1 MQRESEKM
9 LYARLSVIRRRL
21 VLSRLPAVLTDAL
34 TPVAWVLLPAVLLVR
49 FFGLSM
55 EILLVLPCIF
65 CAGFAVCFFRAMP
78 SRAECA
84 AEADRMTN
92 TQSLAA
98 TALELTVR
106 SAEGEFA
113 AYAVR
118 LGLEQLESPRIR
130 FPFRRLRW
138 KRLFI
143 PLLFSLCLTGLPY
156 PAELTSVL
164 QNGKRRTAEQQAS
177 ASAAADAAYENGDGG
192 HFAFSSGAAALPGT
206 GIPVGG
212 EGSGN
217 RRSGLAAN
225 TAPRPGNASAD
236 AAGQS
241 GGRGEP
247 EEAVSQSL
255 PEKTSGSSGGESSG
269 NGGSEGGE
277 GGENSGMTAGFSSGD
292 RSRSEQRRKRR
303 EVRRGKELS
312 RGGIQPLLSD
322 GAKPAGRELSEKEGH
337 GDDPGDGRGGDTGAK
352 KSRGAASA
360 LPAVPLPD
368 VVSGRL
374 GAGADLTSAVSSS
387 SGTAERRP
395 GTSPVSAVR
404 EPRGFR
410 RVMPARLRLEQRRF
424 TESESVEN
432 KGTGI

>member
-1 MQRESEKM
+1 M
-9 LYARLSVIRRRL
+9 
-21 VLSRLPAVLTDAL
+21 SRLPAALTDAL
-34 TPVAWVLLPAVLLVR
+34 TPAAWVLLPAVLLVR

-65 CAGFAVCFFRAMP
+65 CAGFAVSFFRAMP
-78 SRAECA
+78 SWAECA

-106 SAEGEFA
+106 SVEGEFA

-130 FPFRRLRW
+130 FPFRCLRW

-143 PLLFSLCLTGLPY
+143 PLLFSLFLTSLPY
-156 PAELTSVL
+156 PAEQTSVL

-177 ASAAADAAYENGDGG
+177 ASAAADAKYETGDGG
-192 HFAFSSGAAALPGT
+192 LSGFSSVAVLPGT

-217 RRSGLAAN
+217 RRTGLAAN
-225 TAPRPGNASAD
+225 IAQRPGNASAD

-277 GGENSGMTAGFSSGD
+277 GGENSGMNAGLSSGD

-303 EVRRGKELS
+303 EVRRGKEFS
-312 RGGIQPLLSD
+312 RGGVQPLLSD
-322 GAKPAGRELSEKEGH
+322 GTKPAGRELSDKEGH

-352 KSRGAASA
+352 KSRGTASA

-374 GAGADLTSAVSSS
+374 GAGADLTSSVSSS
-387 SGTAERRP
+387 SGAAERRP
-395 GTSPVSAVR
+395 VSSPVSAVR

-410 RVMPARLRLEQRRF
+410 RVMPARLRLEQRRL

>member
-1 MQRESEKM
+1 M
-9 LYARLSVIRRRL
+9 
-21 VLSRLPAVLTDAL
+21 SRLPAALTDAL
-34 TPVAWVLLPAVLLVR
+34 TPAAWVLLPAVLLVR

-55 EILLVLPCIF
+55 EILLVLPCIV
-65 CAGFAVCFFRAMP
+65 CAGFAVFFFRAMP
-78 SRAECA
+78 SWAECA

-106 SAEGEFA
+106 SVEGEFA

-130 FPFRRLRW
+130 FPFRCLRW

-143 PLLFSLCLTGLPY
+143 PLLFSLFLTSLPY
-156 PAELTSVL
+156 PAEQTSVL
-164 QNGKRRTAEQQAS
+164 QNGKRRTAEQQAL
-177 ASAAADAAYENGDGG
+177 ASAAADAKCETGDGG
-192 HFAFSSGAAALPGT
+192 LSGFSSVAVLPGT

-217 RRSGLAAN
+217 RRTGLAAN

-241 GGRGEP
+241 GGRSEP
-247 EEAVSQSL
+247 EDAVAQSL

-277 GGENSGMTAGFSSGD
+277 GGENSGMTAGLSAGD

-322 GAKPAGRELSEKEGH
+322 GAKPAGRELSDKEGH

-374 GAGADLTSAVSSS
+374 GAGADLTSSVSSS
-387 SGTAERRP
+387 SGAAERRP
-395 GTSPVSAVR
+395 VSSPVSAVR

-410 RVMPARLRLEQRRF
+410 RVMPARLRLEQRRL

>member
-1 MQRESEKM
+1 M
-9 LYARLSVIRRRL
+9 
-21 VLSRLPAVLTDAL
+21 SRLPAVLTDAL
-34 TPVAWVLLPAVLLVR
+34 TPVAWVLLPAVLLIR
-49 FFGLSM
+49 FFGLGM

-143 PLLFSLCLTGLPY
+143 PLLFSLFLTGLPY

-368 VVSGRL
+368 VVPGRL

-432 KGTGI
+432 KGTEI

>member
-21 VLSRLPAVLTDAL
+21 VLSRLPAALTDAL
-34 TPVAWVLLPAVLLVR
+34 TPAAWVLLPAVLLVR

-65 CAGFAVCFFRAMP
+65 CAGFAVSFFRAMP
-78 SRAECA
+78 SWAECA

-106 SAEGEFA
+106 SVEGEFA

-130 FPFRRLRW
+130 FPFRCLRW

-143 PLLFSLCLTGLPY
+143 PLLFSLFLTSLPY
-156 PAELTSVL
+156 PAEQTSVL

-177 ASAAADAAYENGDGG
+177 ASAAADAKYETGDGG
-192 HFAFSSGAAALPGT
+192 LSGFSSVAVLPGT

-217 RRSGLAAN
+217 RRTGLAAN
-225 TAPRPGNASAD
+225 IAQRPGNASAD

-241 GGRGEP
+241 GGRSEP
-247 EEAVSQSL
+247 EDAVAQSL
-255 PEKTSGSSGGESSG
+255 PEKTSGSSGGDSSG

-277 GGENSGMTAGFSSGD
+277 GGENSGMTAGLSAGD

-303 EVRRGKELS
+303 EVRRGKEFS
-312 RGGIQPLLSD
+312 RGGVQPLLSD
-322 GAKPAGRELSEKEGH
+322 GTKPAGRELSDKEGH

-360 LPAVPLPD
+360 LPTVPLPD

-374 GAGADLTSAVSSS
+374 GAGADLTSSVSSS
-387 SGTAERRP
+387 SGAAERRP
-395 GTSPVSAVR
+395 VSSPVSAVR

-410 RVMPARLRLEQRRF
+410 RVMPARLRLEQRRL

>member
-1 MQRESEKM
+1 M

-21 VLSRLPAVLTDAL
+21 VLSRLPAALTDAL
-34 TPVAWVLLPAVLLVR
+34 TPAAWVLLPAVLLVR

-65 CAGFAVCFFRAMP
+65 CAGFAVFFFRAMP
-78 SRAECA
+78 SWAECA

-98 TALELTVR
+98 TALELTER

-118 LGLEQLESPRIR
+118 LGLEQLESPHIR
-130 FPFRRLRW
+130 FPFRCLRW

-143 PLLFSLCLTGLPY
+143 PLLFSLFLTSLPY
-156 PAELTSVL
+156 PAEQTSVL

-177 ASAAADAAYENGDGG
+177 ASAAADAKYETGDGG
-192 HFAFSSGAAALPGT
+192 LSGFSSVAVLPGT

-217 RRSGLAAN
+217 RRTGLAAN
-225 TAPRPGNASAD
+225 IAQRPGNASAD

-277 GGENSGMTAGFSSGD
+277 GGENSGMNAGLSSGD

-303 EVRRGKELS
+303 EVRRGKEFS
-312 RGGIQPLLSD
+312 RGGVQPLLSD
-322 GAKPAGRELSEKEGH
+322 GAKPAGRELSDKEGH

-374 GAGADLTSAVSSS
+374 GAGADLTSSVSSS
-387 SGTAERRP
+387 SGAAERRP
-395 GTSPVSAVR
+395 VSSPVSAVR

-410 RVMPARLRLEQRRF
+410 RVMPARLRLEQRRL

>member
-1 MQRESEKM
+1 M
-9 LYARLSVIRRRL
+9 
-21 VLSRLPAVLTDAL
+21 SRLPAALTDAL
-34 TPVAWVLLPAVLLVR
+34 TPAAWVLLPAVLLVR

-65 CAGFAVCFFRAMP
+65 CAGFAVSFFRAMP
-78 SRAECA
+78 SWAECA

-106 SAEGEFA
+106 SVEGEFA

-130 FPFRRLRW
+130 FPFRCLRW

-143 PLLFSLCLTGLPY
+143 PLLFSLFLIDLPY
-156 PAELTSVL
+156 PAEQTSVL

-177 ASAAADAAYENGDGG
+177 ASAAADAKYETGDGG
-192 HFAFSSGAAALPGT
+192 LSGVSSVAVLPGT
-206 GIPVGG
+206 GIPAGG

-217 RRSGLAAN
+217 RRTGLATNIAQ
-225 TAPRPGNASAD
+225 RPGNASAD

-241 GGRGEP
+241 GGRSEP
-247 EEAVSQSL
+247 EDAVAQSL
-255 PEKTSGSSGGESSG
+255 PEKTSGSSGGDSSG

-277 GGENSGMTAGFSSGD
+277 GGENSGMTAGLSSGD

-303 EVRRGKELS
+303 EVRRGKEFS
-312 RGGIQPLLSD
+312 RGGVQPLLSD
-322 GAKPAGRELSEKEGH
+322 GTKPAGRELSEKEGH

-374 GAGADLTSAVSSS
+374 GAGADLTSSVSSS
-387 SGTAERRP
+387 SGAAERRP
-395 GTSPVSAVR
+395 VSSPVSAVR

-410 RVMPARLRLEQRRF
+410 RVMPARLRLEQRRL

>member
-1 MQRESEKM
+1 M
-9 LYARLSVIRRRL
+9 
-21 VLSRLPAVLTDAL
+21 SRLPAALTDAL
-34 TPVAWVLLPAVLLVR
+34 TPAAWVLLPAVLLVR

-65 CAGFAVCFFRAMP
+65 CAGFAVSFFRAMP
-78 SRAECA
+78 SWAECA

-106 SAEGEFA
+106 SVEGEFA

-130 FPFRRLRW
+130 FPFRCLRW

-143 PLLFSLCLTGLPY
+143 PLLFSLFLTSLPY
-156 PAELTSVL
+156 PAEQTSVL
-164 QNGKRRTAEQQAS
+164 QNGKQRTAERKAS
-177 ASAAADAAYENGDGG
+177 ASAAANAKCETGDGG
-192 HFAFSSGAAALPGT
+192 HSEFSSVAVLPGT
-206 GIPVGG
+206 GIPAGG

-217 RRSGLAAN
+217 RRTGLAAN

-269 NGGSEGGE
+269 NDGSEGGE
-277 GGENSGMTAGFSSGD
+277 GGENSGMTAGLSSGA

-303 EVRRGKELS
+303 EVRRGKEFS
-312 RGGIQPLLSD
+312 RGGVQPLLSD
-322 GAKPAGRELSEKEGH
+322 GAKPAGRELSDKEGH

-374 GAGADLTSAVSSS
+374 GAGADLTSSVSSS
-387 SGTAERRP
+387 SGAAERRP
-395 GTSPVSAVR
+395 VSSPVSAVR

-410 RVMPARLRLEQRRF
+410 RVMPARLRLEQRRL

>member
-1 MQRESEKM
+1 M
-9 LYARLSVIRRRL
+9 
-21 VLSRLPAVLTDAL
+21 SRLPAVLTDAL
-34 TPVAWVLLPAVLLVR
+34 TPAAWVLLPAVLLVR

-65 CAGFAVCFFRAMP
+65 CAGFAVSFFRAMP
-78 SRAECA
+78 SWAECA

-130 FPFRRLRW
+130 FPFRCLRW

-143 PLLFSLCLTGLPY
+143 PLLFSLFLTSLPY
-156 PAELTSVL
+156 PAEQTSVL

-177 ASAAADAAYENGDGG
+177 ASAAADAKYETGDGG
-192 HFAFSSGAAALPGT
+192 LSGFSSVAVLPGT

-217 RRSGLAAN
+217 RRTGLATNIAQ
-225 TAPRPGNASAD
+225 RPGNASAD

-277 GGENSGMTAGFSSGD
+277 GGENSGMTAGLSSGA

-303 EVRRGKELS
+303 EVRRGKEFS
-312 RGGIQPLLSD
+312 RGGVQPLLSD
-322 GAKPAGRELSEKEGH
+322 GTKPAGRELSDKEGH

-360 LPAVPLPD
+360 LPTVPLPD

-374 GAGADLTSAVSSS
+374 GAGADLTSSVSSS
-387 SGTAERRP
+387 SGAAERRP
-395 GTSPVSAVR
+395 VSSPVSAVR

-410 RVMPARLRLEQRRF
+410 RVMPARLRLEQRRL

>member
-1 MQRESEKM
+1 M

-21 VLSRLPAVLTDAL
+21 VLSRLPAALTDAL
-34 TPVAWVLLPAVLLVR
+34 TPAAWVLLPAVLLVR

-65 CAGFAVCFFRAMP
+65 CAGFAVSFFRAMP
-78 SRAECA
+78 SWAECA

-106 SAEGEFA
+106 SVEGEFA

-130 FPFRRLRW
+130 FPFRCLRW

-143 PLLFSLCLTGLPY
+143 PLLFSLFLTSLPY
-156 PAELTSVL
+156 PAEQTSVL

-177 ASAAADAAYENGDGG
+177 ASAAADAKYETGDGG
-192 HFAFSSGAAALPGT
+192 LSGFSSVAVLPGT

-217 RRSGLAAN
+217 RRTGLAAN

-241 GGRGEP
+241 GGRSEP
-247 EEAVSQSL
+247 EDAVAQSL
-255 PEKTSGSSGGESSG
+255 PEKTSGSSGGDSSG

-277 GGENSGMTAGFSSGD
+277 GGENSGMTAGLSAGD

-303 EVRRGKELS
+303 EVRRGKEFS
-312 RGGIQPLLSD
+312 RGGVQPLLSD
-322 GAKPAGRELSEKEGH
+322 GTKPAGRELSDKEGH

-360 LPAVPLPD
+360 LLAVPLPD

-374 GAGADLTSAVSSS
+374 GAGADLTSSVSSS
-387 SGTAERRP
+387 SGAAERRP
-395 GTSPVSAVR
+395 VSSPVSAVR

-410 RVMPARLRLEQRRF
+410 RVMPARLRLEQRRL

>member
-21 VLSRLPAVLTDAL
+21 VLSRLPAVLADAL
-34 TPVAWVLLPAVLLVR
+34 TPAAWVLLPAVLLVR

-65 CAGFAVCFFRAMP
+65 CAGFAVSFFRAMP
-78 SRAECA
+78 SWAECA

-98 TALELTVR
+98 TALELTER

-118 LGLEQLESPRIR
+118 LGLEQLESPHIR
-130 FPFRRLRW
+130 FTLRRLRW

-143 PLLFSLCLTGLPY
+143 SLLFSLFLTSLPY
-156 PAELTSVL
+156 PAEQTSVL
-164 QNGKRRTAEQQAS
+164 QNGKQRTAERKAS
-177 ASAAADAAYENGDGG
+177 ASAAANAKCETGDGG
-192 HFAFSSGAAALPGT
+192 LSGFSSVAVLPGT
-206 GIPVGG
+206 GIPAGG

-217 RRSGLAAN
+217 RRTGLAAN
-225 TAPRPGNASAD
+225 IAQRPGNASAD

-277 GGENSGMTAGFSSGD
+277 GGENSGMTAGLSSGA

-303 EVRRGKELS
+303 EVRRGKEFS
-312 RGGIQPLLSD
+312 RGGVQPLLSD
-322 GAKPAGRELSEKEGH
+322 GAKPAGRELSDKEGH

-374 GAGADLTSAVSSS
+374 GAGADLTSSVSSS
-387 SGTAERRP
+387 SGAAERRP
-395 GTSPVSAVR
+395 VSSPVSAVR

-410 RVMPARLRLEQRRF
+410 RVMPARLRLEQRRL

>member
-21 VLSRLPAVLTDAL
+21 VLSRLPAALTDAL
-34 TPVAWVLLPAVLLVR
+34 TPAAWVLLPAVLLVR

-65 CAGFAVCFFRAMP
+65 CAGFAVFFFRAMP
-78 SRAECA
+78 SWAECA

-98 TALELTVR
+98 TALELTER
-106 SAEGEFA
+106 SVEGEFA

-130 FPFRRLRW
+130 FTLRRLRW

-143 PLLFSLCLTGLPY
+143 PLLFSLFLTSLPY
-156 PAELTSVL
+156 PAEQTSVL

-177 ASAAADAAYENGDGG
+177 ASAAADAKYETGDGG
-192 HFAFSSGAAALPGT
+192 LSGFSSVAVLPGT

-217 RRSGLAAN
+217 RRTGLAAN
-225 TAPRPGNASAD
+225 IAQRPGNASAD

-241 GGRGEP
+241 GGRSEP
-247 EEAVSQSL
+247 EDAVAQSL
-255 PEKTSGSSGGESSG
+255 PEKTSGSSGGDSSG

-277 GGENSGMTAGFSSGD
+277 GGENSGMTAGLSSGD

-322 GAKPAGRELSEKEGH
+322 GAKPAGRELSDKEGH

-374 GAGADLTSAVSSS
+374 GAGADLTSSVSSS
-387 SGTAERRP
+387 SGAAERRP
-395 GTSPVSAVR
+395 VSSPVSAVR

-410 RVMPARLRLEQRRF
+410 RVMPARLRLEQRRL

>member
-21 VLSRLPAVLTDAL
+21 VLSRLPAALTDAL
-34 TPVAWVLLPAVLLVR
+34 TPAAWVLLPAVLLVR

-65 CAGFAVCFFRAMP
+65 CAGFAVSFFRAMP
-78 SRAECA
+78 SWAECA

-98 TALELTVR
+98 TALELTER
-106 SAEGEFA
+106 SADGEFA

-130 FPFRRLRW
+130 FPFRCLRW

-143 PLLFSLCLTGLPY
+143 PLLFSLFLTSLPY
-156 PAELTSVL
+156 PAEQTSVL

-177 ASAAADAAYENGDGG
+177 ASAAADAKYETGDGG
-192 HFAFSSGAAALPGT
+192 LSGFSSVAVLPGT
-206 GIPVGG
+206 GIPAGG

-217 RRSGLAAN
+217 RRTGLAAN

-241 GGRGEP
+241 GGRSEP
-247 EEAVSQSL
+247 EDAVAQSL

-277 GGENSGMTAGFSSGD
+277 GGENSGMTAGLSSGA

-303 EVRRGKELS
+303 EVRRGKEFS
-312 RGGIQPLLSD
+312 RGGVQPLLSD
-322 GAKPAGRELSEKEGH
+322 GAKPAGRELSDKEGH

-374 GAGADLTSAVSSS
+374 GAGADLTSSVSSS
-387 SGTAERRP
+387 SGAAERRP
-395 GTSPVSAVR
+395 VSSPVSAVR

-410 RVMPARLRLEQRRF
+410 RVMPARLRLEQRRL

>member
-1 MQRESEKM
+1 M
-9 LYARLSVIRRRL
+9 
-21 VLSRLPAVLTDAL
+21 SRLPAVLTDAL
-34 TPVAWVLLPAVLLVR
+34 TPAAWVLLPEVLLVR

-65 CAGFAVCFFRAMP
+65 CAGFAVFFFRAMP
-78 SRAECA
+78 SWAECA

-106 SAEGEFA
+106 SVEGEFA

-118 LGLEQLESPRIR
+118 LGLEQLESLRIR
-130 FPFRRLRW
+130 FPFRCLRW

-143 PLLFSLCLTGLPY
+143 PLLFSLFLTSLPY
-156 PAELTSVL
+156 PAEQTSVL
-164 QNGKRRTAEQQAS
+164 QNGKRRTAEQQAL
-177 ASAAADAAYENGDGG
+177 ASAAADAKYETGDGG
-192 HFAFSSGAAALPGT
+192 LSGFSSVAVLPGT

-212 EGSGN
+212 EGSGK
-217 RRSGLAAN
+217 RRTGLAAN
-225 TAPRPGNASAD
+225 IAQRPGNASAD

-277 GGENSGMTAGFSSGD
+277 GGENSGMTAGLSSGA

-303 EVRRGKELS
+303 EVRRGKEFS
-312 RGGIQPLLSD
+312 RGGVQPLLSD
-322 GAKPAGRELSEKEGH
+322 GTKPAGRELSDKEGH

-374 GAGADLTSAVSSS
+374 GAGADLTSSVSSS
-387 SGTAERRP
+387 SGAAERRP
-395 GTSPVSAVR
+395 VSSPVSAVR

-410 RVMPARLRLEQRRF
+410 RVMPARLRLEQRRL

>member
-1 MQRESEKM
+1 M
-9 LYARLSVIRRRL
+9 
-21 VLSRLPAVLTDAL
+21 SRLPAAL
-34 TPVAWVLLPAVLLVR
+34 TPAAWVLLPAVLLVR

-65 CAGFAVCFFRAMP
+65 CAGFAVFFFRAMP
-78 SRAECA
+78 SWAECA

-106 SAEGEFA
+106 SVEGEFA

-130 FPFRRLRW
+130 FPFRCLRW

-143 PLLFSLCLTGLPY
+143 PLLFSLFLTSLPY
-156 PAELTSVL
+156 PAEQTSVL

-177 ASAAADAAYENGDGG
+177 ASAAADAKYETGDGG
-192 HFAFSSGAAALPGT
+192 LSGFSSVAVLPGT

-217 RRSGLAAN
+217 RRTGLAAN

-241 GGRGEP
+241 GGRSEP
-247 EEAVSQSL
+247 EDAVAQSL
-255 PEKTSGSSGGESSG
+255 PEKTSGSSGGDSSG

-277 GGENSGMTAGFSSGD
+277 GGENSGMNAGLSSGD

-303 EVRRGKELS
+303 EVRRGKEFS

-322 GAKPAGRELSEKEGH
+322 GAKPAGRELSDKEGH

-374 GAGADLTSAVSSS
+374 GAGADLTSSVSSS
-387 SGTAERRP
+387 SGAAERRP
-395 GTSPVSAVR
+395 VSSPVSAVR

-410 RVMPARLRLEQRRF
+410 RVMPARLRLEQRRL

>member
-1 MQRESEKM
+1 M
-9 LYARLSVIRRRL
+9 
-21 VLSRLPAVLTDAL
+21 SRLPAALTDAL
-34 TPVAWVLLPAVLLVR
+34 TPAAWVLLPAVLLVR

-65 CAGFAVCFFRAMP
+65 CAGFAVSFFRAMP
-78 SRAECA
+78 SWAECA

-106 SAEGEFA
+106 SVEGEFA

-130 FPFRRLRW
+130 FPFRCLRW

-143 PLLFSLCLTGLPY
+143 PLLFSLFLTSLPY
-156 PAELTSVL
+156 PAEQTSVL
-164 QNGKRRTAEQQAS
+164 QNGKQRTAERKAS
-177 ASAAADAAYENGDGG
+177 ASAAANAKYETGDGG
-192 HFAFSSGAAALPGT
+192 LSGFSSVAVLPGT

-217 RRSGLAAN
+217 RRTGLATNIAQ
-225 TAPRPGNASAD
+225 RPGNASAD

-247 EEAVSQSL
+247 EEAVFQSL

-277 GGENSGMTAGFSSGD
+277 GGENSGMTAGLSSGA

-303 EVRRGKELS
+303 EVRRGKEFS
-312 RGGIQPLLSD
+312 RGGVQPLLSD
-322 GAKPAGRELSEKEGH
+322 GAKPAGRELSDKEGH

-360 LPAVPLPD
+360 LPTVPLPD

-374 GAGADLTSAVSSS
+374 GAGADLTSSVSSS
-387 SGTAERRP
+387 SGAAERRP
-395 GTSPVSAVR
+395 VSSPVSAVR

-410 RVMPARLRLEQRRF
+410 RVMPARLRLEQRRL

>member
-1 MQRESEKM
+1 M
-9 LYARLSVIRRRL
+9 
-21 VLSRLPAVLTDAL
+21 SRLPAALTDAL
-34 TPVAWVLLPAVLLVR
+34 TPAAWVLLPAVLLVR

-65 CAGFAVCFFRAMP
+65 CAGFAVFFFRAMP
-78 SRAECA
+78 SWAECA

-98 TALELTVR
+98 TALELTER

-118 LGLEQLESPRIR
+118 LGLEQLESPHIR
-130 FPFRRLRW
+130 FPFRCLRW

-143 PLLFSLCLTGLPY
+143 PLLFSLFLTSLPY
-156 PAELTSVL
+156 PAEQTSVL

-177 ASAAADAAYENGDGG
+177 ASAAADAKYETGDGG
-192 HFAFSSGAAALPGT
+192 LSGFSSVAVLPGT

-217 RRSGLAAN
+217 RRTGLAAN
-225 TAPRPGNASAD
+225 IAQRPGNASAD

-277 GGENSGMTAGFSSGD
+277 GGENSGMNAGLSSGD

-303 EVRRGKELS
+303 EVRRGKEFS
-312 RGGIQPLLSD
+312 RGGVQPLLSD
-322 GAKPAGRELSEKEGH
+322 GAKPAGRELSDKEGH

-374 GAGADLTSAVSSS
+374 GAGADLTSSVSSS
-387 SGTAERRP
+387 SGAAERRP
-395 GTSPVSAVR
+395 VSSPVSAVR

-410 RVMPARLRLEQRRF
+410 RVMPARLRLEQRRL

>member
-21 VLSRLPAVLTDAL
+21 VLSRLPAALTDAL
-34 TPVAWVLLPAVLLVR
+34 TPAAWVLLPAVLLVR

-65 CAGFAVCFFRAMP
+65 CAGFAVSFFRAMP
-78 SRAECA
+78 SWAECA

-130 FPFRRLRW
+130 FPFRCLRW

-143 PLLFSLCLTGLPY
+143 PLLFSLFLTSLPY
-156 PAELTSVL
+156 PAELTSVQ
-164 QNGKRRTAEQQAS
+164 QNGKQRTAEQQAS
-177 ASAAADAAYENGDGG
+177 ASAAADAKYETGDGG
-192 HFAFSSGAAALPGT
+192 LSGFSSVAVLPGT
-206 GIPVGG
+206 GIPAGG

-217 RRSGLAAN
+217 RRTGLAAN
-225 TAPRPGNASAD
+225 IAQRPGNASAD

-277 GGENSGMTAGFSSGD
+277 GGENSGMTAGLSSGA

-303 EVRRGKELS
+303 EVRRGKEFS
-312 RGGIQPLLSD
+312 RGGVQPLLSD
-322 GAKPAGRELSEKEGH
+322 GAKPAGRELSDKEGH

-374 GAGADLTSAVSSS
+374 GAGADLTSSVSSS
-387 SGTAERRP
+387 SGAAERRP
-395 GTSPVSAVR
+395 VSSPVSAVR

-410 RVMPARLRLEQRRF
+410 RVMPARLRLEQRRL

>member
-1 MQRESEKM
+1 M
-9 LYARLSVIRRRL
+9 
-21 VLSRLPAVLTDAL
+21 SRLPAALTDAL
-34 TPVAWVLLPAVLLVR
+34 TPAAWVLLPAALLVR

-65 CAGFAVCFFRAMP
+65 CAGFAVFFFRAMP
-78 SRAECA
+78 SWAECA

-98 TALELTVR
+98 TALELTER

-118 LGLEQLESPRIR
+118 LGLEQLESPHIR
-130 FPFRRLRW
+130 FTLRRLRW

-143 PLLFSLCLTGLPY
+143 PLLFSLFLIDLPY

-164 QNGKRRTAEQQAS
+164 QNRKQRTAELQAL
-177 ASAAADAAYENGDGG
+177 ASAAADAKYETGDGG
-192 HFAFSSGAAALPGT
+192 LSGFSSVAVLPGT

-217 RRSGLAAN
+217 RRTGLAAN
-225 TAPRPGNASAD
+225 IAQRPGNASAD

-277 GGENSGMTAGFSSGD
+277 GGENSGMNAGLSSGD

-352 KSRGAASA
+352 KSRGTASA

-374 GAGADLTSAVSSS
+374 GAGADLTSSVSSS
-387 SGTAERRP
+387 SGAAERRP
-395 GTSPVSAVR
+395 VSSPVSAVR

>member
-1 MQRESEKM
+1 M

-21 VLSRLPAVLTDAL
+21 VLSRLPAVLADAL
-34 TPVAWVLLPAVLLVR
+34 TPAAWVLLPAVLLVR

-65 CAGFAVCFFRAMP
+65 CAGFAVSFFRAMP
-78 SRAECA
+78 SWAECA
-84 AEADRMTN
+84 AEADRMMN

-98 TALELTVR
+98 TALELTER

-130 FPFRRLRW
+130 FPLRRLRW

-143 PLLFSLCLTGLPY
+143 PLLVSLFLTSLPY
-156 PAELTSVL
+156 PAEQTSVL
-164 QNGKRRTAEQQAS
+164 QNGKRRTAELQAL
-177 ASAAADAAYENGDGG
+177 ASVAADAKYETGDGG
-192 HFAFSSGAAALPGT
+192 LSGFSSVAVLPGT
-206 GIPVGG
+206 GIPAGG

-217 RRSGLAAN
+217 RRTGLAAN
-225 TAPRPGNASAD
+225 IAQRPGNASAD

-255 PEKTSGSSGGESSG
+255 PEKTSGSSGGDSSG

-277 GGENSGMTAGFSSGD
+277 GGENSGMTAGLSAGD

-322 GAKPAGRELSEKEGH
+322 GTKPAGRELSDKEGH

-374 GAGADLTSAVSSS
+374 GAGADLTSSVSSS
-387 SGTAERRP
+387 SGAAERRP
-395 GTSPVSAVR
+395 VSSPVSAVR

-410 RVMPARLRLEQRRF
+410 RVMPARLRLEQRRL

>member
-1 MQRESEKM
+1 M
-9 LYARLSVIRRRL
+9 
-21 VLSRLPAVLTDAL
+21 SRLPAVLADAL
-34 TPVAWVLLPAVLLVR
+34 TPAAWVLLPAVLLVR

-65 CAGFAVCFFRAMP
+65 CAGFAVFFFRAMP
-78 SRAECA
+78 SWAECA

-106 SAEGEFA
+106 SVEGEFA

-118 LGLEQLESPRIR
+118 LGLEQLESLRIR
-130 FPFRRLRW
+130 FPFRCLRW

-143 PLLFSLCLTGLPY
+143 PLLFSLFLTSLPY
-156 PAELTSVL
+156 PAEQTSVL

-177 ASAAADAAYENGDGG
+177 ASAAADAKYETGDGG
-192 HFAFSSGAAALPGT
+192 LSGFSSVAVLPGT
-206 GIPVGG
+206 GIPAGG

-217 RRSGLAAN
+217 RRTGLAAN
-225 TAPRPGNASAD
+225 IAQRPGNASAD

-241 GGRGEP
+241 GGRSEP
-247 EEAVSQSL
+247 EDAVAQSL

-277 GGENSGMTAGFSSGD
+277 GGENSGMTAGLSAGD

-303 EVRRGKELS
+303 EVRRGKEFS
-312 RGGIQPLLSD
+312 RGGVQPLLSD
-322 GAKPAGRELSEKEGH
+322 GTKPAGRELSDKEGH

-374 GAGADLTSAVSSS
+374 GAGADLTSSVSSS
-387 SGTAERRP
+387 SGAAERRP
-395 GTSPVSAVR
+395 VSSPVSAVR

-410 RVMPARLRLEQRRF
+410 RVMPARLRLEQRRL

>member
-1 MQRESEKM
+1 M
-9 LYARLSVIRRRL
+9 
-21 VLSRLPAVLTDAL
+21 SRLPAALTDAL
-34 TPVAWVLLPAVLLVR
+34 TPAAWVLLPAVLLVR

-65 CAGFAVCFFRAMP
+65 CAGFAVSFFRAMP
-78 SRAECA
+78 SWAECA

-106 SAEGEFA
+106 SVEGEFA

-130 FPFRRLRW
+130 FPFRCLRW

-143 PLLFSLCLTGLPY
+143 PLLFSLFLTSLPY
-156 PAELTSVL
+156 PAEQTSVL

-177 ASAAADAAYENGDGG
+177 ASAAADAKYETGDGG
-192 HFAFSSGAAALPGT
+192 LSGFSSVAVLPGT

-217 RRSGLAAN
+217 RRTGLAAN
-225 TAPRPGNASAD
+225 IAQRPGNASAD

-241 GGRGEP
+241 GRRGEP

-255 PEKTSGSSGGESSG
+255 PEKTSGSSGGDSSG

-277 GGENSGMTAGFSSGD
+277 GGENSGMTAGLSAGD

-322 GAKPAGRELSEKEGH
+322 GTKPAGRELSDKEGH

-374 GAGADLTSAVSSS
+374 GAGADLTSSVSSS
-387 SGTAERRP
+387 SGAAERRP
-395 GTSPVSAVR
+395 VSSPLSAVR

-410 RVMPARLRLEQRRF
+410 RVMPARLRLEQRRL

>member
-1 MQRESEKM
+1 M
-9 LYARLSVIRRRL
+9 
-21 VLSRLPAVLTDAL
+21 SRLPAALTDAL
-34 TPVAWVLLPAVLLVR
+34 TPAAWVLLPAVLLVR

-65 CAGFAVCFFRAMP
+65 CAGFAVSFFRAMP
-78 SRAECA
+78 SWAECA

-98 TALELTVR
+98 TALELTER

-118 LGLEQLESPRIR
+118 LGLEQLESPHIR
-130 FPFRRLRW
+130 FTLRRLRW

-143 PLLFSLCLTGLPY
+143 PLLFSLFLTSLPY
-156 PAELTSVL
+156 PAEQTSVL

-177 ASAAADAAYENGDGG
+177 ASAAADAKYETGDGG
-192 HFAFSSGAAALPGT
+192 LSGFSSVAVLPGT
-206 GIPVGG
+206 GIPAGG

-217 RRSGLAAN
+217 RRTGLAAN
-225 TAPRPGNASAD
+225 IAQRPGNASAD

-277 GGENSGMTAGFSSGD
+277 GGENSGMTAGLSSGA

-322 GAKPAGRELSEKEGH
+322 GTKPAGRELSDKEGH

-374 GAGADLTSAVSSS
+374 GAGADLTSSVSSS
-387 SGTAERRP
+387 SGAAERRP
-395 GTSPVSAVR
+395 VSSPVSAVR

-410 RVMPARLRLEQRRF
+410 RVMPARLRLEQRRL

>member
-1 MQRESEKM
+1 M
-9 LYARLSVIRRRL
+9 
-21 VLSRLPAVLTDAL
+21 SRLPAALTDAL
-34 TPVAWVLLPAVLLVR
+34 TPAAWVLLPAVLLVR

-65 CAGFAVCFFRAMP
+65 CAGFAVSFFRAMP
-78 SRAECA
+78 SWAECA

-106 SAEGEFA
+106 SVEGEFA

-130 FPFRRLRW
+130 FPFRCLRW

-143 PLLFSLCLTGLPY
+143 PLLFSLFLTSLPY
-156 PAELTSVL
+156 PAELTSVQ
-164 QNGKRRTAEQQAS
+164 QNGKQRTAEQQAS
-177 ASAAADAAYENGDGG
+177 ASAAADAKYETGDGG
-192 HFAFSSGAAALPGT
+192 LSGFSSVAVLPGT
-206 GIPVGG
+206 GIPAGG

-217 RRSGLAAN
+217 RRTGLAAN
-225 TAPRPGNASAD
+225 IAQRPGNASAD

-277 GGENSGMTAGFSSGD
+277 GGENSGMTAGLSSGA

-303 EVRRGKELS
+303 EVRRGKEFS
-312 RGGIQPLLSD
+312 RGGVQPLLSD
-322 GAKPAGRELSEKEGH
+322 GAKPAGRELSDKEGH

-374 GAGADLTSAVSSS
+374 GAGADLTSSVSSS
-387 SGTAERRP
+387 SGAAERRP
-395 GTSPVSAVR
+395 VSSPVSAVR

-410 RVMPARLRLEQRRF
+410 RVMPARLRLEQRRL

>member
-1 MQRESEKM
+1 M
-9 LYARLSVIRRRL
+9 
-21 VLSRLPAVLTDAL
+21 SRLPAVLADAL
-34 TPVAWVLLPAVLLVR
+34 TPAAWVLLPAVLLVR

-65 CAGFAVCFFRAMP
+65 CAGFAVSFFRAMP
-78 SRAECA
+78 SWAECA

-98 TALELTVR
+98 TALELTER

-118 LGLEQLESPRIR
+118 LGLEQLESPHIR
-130 FPFRRLRW
+130 FTLRRLRW

-143 PLLFSLCLTGLPY
+143 SLLFSLFLTSLPY
-156 PAELTSVL
+156 PAEQTSVL
-164 QNGKRRTAEQQAS
+164 QNGKQRTAERKAS
-177 ASAAADAAYENGDGG
+177 ASAAANAKCETGDGG
-192 HFAFSSGAAALPGT
+192 LSGFSSVAVLPGT
-206 GIPVGG
+206 GIPAGG

-217 RRSGLAAN
+217 RRTGLAAN
-225 TAPRPGNASAD
+225 IAQRPGNASAD

-277 GGENSGMTAGFSSGD
+277 GGENSGMTAGLSSGA

-303 EVRRGKELS
+303 EVRRGKEFS
-312 RGGIQPLLSD
+312 RGGVQPLLSD
-322 GAKPAGRELSEKEGH
+322 GAKPAGRELSDKEGH

-374 GAGADLTSAVSSS
+374 GAGADLTSSVSSS
-387 SGTAERRP
+387 SGAAERRP
-395 GTSPVSAVR
+395 VSSPVSAVR

-410 RVMPARLRLEQRRF
+410 RVMPARLRLEQRRL

>member
-34 TPVAWVLLPAVLLVR
+34 TPVAWVLFPAVLLVR

-143 PLLFSLCLTGLPY
+143 PLLFSLFLTGLPY

-395 GTSPVSAVR
+395 GTSPVSVVR

-410 RVMPARLRLEQRRF
+410 RIMPARLRLEQRRF

>member
-1 MQRESEKM
+1 M

-21 VLSRLPAVLTDAL
+21 VLSRLPAVLADAL
-34 TPVAWVLLPAVLLVR
+34 TPAAWVLLPAVLLVR

-65 CAGFAVCFFRAMP
+65 CAGFAVSFFRAMP
-78 SRAECA
+78 SWAECA

-98 TALELTVR
+98 TALELTER

-130 FPFRRLRW
+130 FPLRRLRW

-143 PLLFSLCLTGLPY
+143 PLLFSLFLTSLPY
-156 PAELTSVL
+156 PAEQTSVL
-164 QNGKRRTAEQQAS
+164 QNGKRRTAELQAL
-177 ASAAADAAYENGDGG
+177 ASVAADAKYETGDGG
-192 HFAFSSGAAALPGT
+192 LSGFSSVAVLPGT
-206 GIPVGG
+206 GIPAGG

-217 RRSGLAAN
+217 RRTGLAAN
-225 TAPRPGNASAD
+225 IAQRPGNASAD

-255 PEKTSGSSGGESSG
+255 PEKTSGSSGGDSSG

-277 GGENSGMTAGFSSGD
+277 GGENSGMTAGLSAGD

-322 GAKPAGRELSEKEGH
+322 GTKPAGRELSDKEGH

-374 GAGADLTSAVSSS
+374 GAGADLTSSVSSS
-387 SGTAERRP
+387 SGAAERRP
-395 GTSPVSAVR
+395 VSSPVSAVR

-410 RVMPARLRLEQRRF
+410 RVMPARLRLEQRRL

>member
-21 VLSRLPAVLTDAL
+21 VLSRLPAALTDAL
-34 TPVAWVLLPAVLLVR
+34 TPAAWVLLPAVLLVR

-65 CAGFAVCFFRAMP
+65 CAGFAVSFFRAMP
-78 SRAECA
+78 SWAECA
-84 AEADRMTN
+84 AETDRMTN

-106 SAEGEFA
+106 SVEGEFA

-130 FPFRRLRW
+130 FPFRCLRW

-143 PLLFSLCLTGLPY
+143 PLLFSLFLTSLPY
-156 PAELTSVL
+156 PAEQTSVL

-177 ASAAADAAYENGDGG
+177 ASAAADAKYETGDGG
-192 HFAFSSGAAALPGT
+192 LSGFSSVAVLPGM
-206 GIPVGG
+206 GIPAGG

-217 RRSGLAAN
+217 RRTGLATNIAQ
-225 TAPRPGNASAD
+225 RPGNASAD

-277 GGENSGMTAGFSSGD
+277 GGENSGMTAGLSSGA

-303 EVRRGKELS
+303 EVRRGKEFS
-312 RGGIQPLLSD
+312 RGGVQPLLSD
-322 GAKPAGRELSEKEGH
+322 GAKPAGRELSDKEGH

-374 GAGADLTSAVSSS
+374 GAGADLTSSVSSS
-387 SGTAERRP
+387 SGAAERRP
-395 GTSPVSAVR
+395 VSSPVSAVR

-410 RVMPARLRLEQRRF
+410 RVMPARLRLEQRRL
-424 TESESVEN
+424 TESESEEN

>member
-34 TPVAWVLLPAVLLVR
+34 TPAAWVLLPAVLLVR

-65 CAGFAVCFFRAMP
+65 CAGFAVFFFRAMP
-78 SRAECA
+78 SWAECA

-106 SAEGEFA
+106 SVEGEFA

-118 LGLEQLESPRIR
+118 LGLEQLGSPRIR
-130 FPFRRLRW
+130 FPFRCLRW

-143 PLLFSLCLTGLPY
+143 PLLFSLFLTSLTY
-156 PAELTSVL
+156 PAEQTSVL

-177 ASAAADAAYENGDGG
+177 ASAAADAKYETGDGG
-192 HFAFSSGAAALPGT
+192 LSGFSSVAVLPGT
-206 GIPVGG
+206 GIPSGG

-217 RRSGLAAN
+217 RRTGLAAN
-225 TAPRPGNASAD
+225 IAQRPGNASAD

-255 PEKTSGSSGGESSG
+255 PEKTSGSSGGDSSG

-277 GGENSGMTAGFSSGD
+277 GGENSGMTAGLSSGD

-303 EVRRGKELS
+303 EVRRGKEFS
-312 RGGIQPLLSD
+312 RGGVQPLLSD
-322 GAKPAGRELSEKEGH
+322 GTKPAGRELSDKEGH

-374 GAGADLTSAVSSS
+374 GAGADLTSSVSSS
-387 SGTAERRP
+387 SGAAERRP
-395 GTSPVSAVR
+395 VSSPVSAVR

-410 RVMPARLRLEQRRF
+410 RVMPARLRLEQRRL

>member
-21 VLSRLPAVLTDAL
+21 VLSRLPAALTDAL
-34 TPVAWVLLPAVLLVR
+34 TPAAWVLLPAVLLVR

-65 CAGFAVCFFRAMP
+65 CAGFAVFFFRAMP
-78 SRAECA
+78 SWAECA

-98 TALELTVR
+98 TALELTER

-118 LGLEQLESPRIR
+118 LGLEQLESPHIR
-130 FPFRRLRW
+130 FPFRCLRW

-143 PLLFSLCLTGLPY
+143 PLLFSLFLTSLPY
-156 PAELTSVL
+156 PAEQTSVL

-177 ASAAADAAYENGDGG
+177 ASAAADAKYETGDGG
-192 HFAFSSGAAALPGT
+192 LSGFSSVAVLPGT

-217 RRSGLAAN
+217 RRTGLAAN
-225 TAPRPGNASAD
+225 IAQRPGNASAD

-277 GGENSGMTAGFSSGD
+277 GGENSGMNAGLSSGD

-303 EVRRGKELS
+303 EVRRGKEFS
-312 RGGIQPLLSD
+312 RGGVQPLLSD
-322 GAKPAGRELSEKEGH
+322 GAKPAGRELSDKEGH

-374 GAGADLTSAVSSS
+374 GAGADLTSSVSSS
-387 SGTAERRP
+387 SGAAERRP
-395 GTSPVSAVR
+395 VSSPVSAVR

-410 RVMPARLRLEQRRF
+410 RVMPARLRLEQRRL

>member
-1 MQRESEKM
+1 M
-9 LYARLSVIRRRL
+9 
-21 VLSRLPAVLTDAL
+21 SRLPAVLADAL
-34 TPVAWVLLPAVLLVR
+34 TPAAWVLLPAVLLVR

-65 CAGFAVCFFRAMP
+65 CAGFAVSFFRAMP
-78 SRAECA
+78 SLAECA

-106 SAEGEFA
+106 SVEGEFA

-130 FPFRRLRW
+130 FPFRCLRW

-143 PLLFSLCLTGLPY
+143 PLLFSLFLTSLPY
-156 PAELTSVL
+156 PAEQTSVL

-177 ASAAADAAYENGDGG
+177 ASAAADAKYETGDGG
-192 HFAFSSGAAALPGT
+192 LSGFSSVAVLPGT

-217 RRSGLAAN
+217 RRTGLAAN
-225 TAPRPGNASAD
+225 IAQRPGNASAD

-277 GGENSGMTAGFSSGD
+277 GGENSGMNAGLSSGD

-303 EVRRGKELS
+303 EVRRGKEFS
-312 RGGIQPLLSD
+312 RGGVQPLLSD
-322 GAKPAGRELSEKEGH
+322 GTKPAGRELSDKEGH

-352 KSRGAASA
+352 KSRGTASA

-374 GAGADLTSAVSSS
+374 GAGADLTSSVSSS
-387 SGTAERRP
+387 SGAAERRP
-395 GTSPVSAVR
+395 VSSPVSAVR

-410 RVMPARLRLEQRRF
+410 RVMPARLRLEQRRL

>member
-1 MQRESEKM
+1 
-9 LYARLSVIRRRL
+9 
-21 VLSRLPAVLTDAL
+21 
-34 TPVAWVLLPAVLLVR
+34 
-49 FFGLSM
+49 
-55 EILLVLPCIF
+55 
-65 CAGFAVCFFRAMP
+65 
-78 SRAECA
+78 
-84 AEADRMTN
+84 MTN

-106 SAEGEFA
+106 SVEGEFA

-130 FPFRRLRW
+130 FPFRCLRW

-143 PLLFSLCLTGLPY
+143 PLLFSLFLTSLPY
-156 PAELTSVL
+156 PAEQTSVL

-177 ASAAADAAYENGDGG
+177 ASAAADAKYETGDGG
-192 HFAFSSGAAALPGT
+192 LSGFSSVAVLPGT

-217 RRSGLAAN
+217 RRTGLAAN
-225 TAPRPGNASAD
+225 IAQRPGNASAD

-247 EEAVSQSL
+247 EDAVAQSL

-277 GGENSGMTAGFSSGD
+277 GGENSGMNAGLSSGD

-303 EVRRGKELS
+303 EVRRGKEFS
-312 RGGIQPLLSD
+312 RGGVQPLLSD
-322 GAKPAGRELSEKEGH
+322 GTKPAGRELSDKEGH

-374 GAGADLTSAVSSS
+374 GAGADLTSSVSSS
-387 SGTAERRP
+387 SGAAERRP
-395 GTSPVSAVR
+395 VSSPVSAVR

-410 RVMPARLRLEQRRF
+410 RVMPARLRLEQRRL

>member
-1 MQRESEKM
+1 M
-9 LYARLSVIRRRL
+9 
-21 VLSRLPAVLTDAL
+21 SRLPAVLADAL
-34 TPVAWVLLPAVLLVR
+34 TPAAWVLLPAVLLVR

-65 CAGFAVCFFRAMP
+65 CAGFAVSFFRAMP
-78 SRAECA
+78 SWAECA

-106 SAEGEFA
+106 SVEGEFA

-130 FPFRRLRW
+130 FPFRCLRW

-143 PLLFSLCLTGLPY
+143 PLLFSLFLTSLPY
-156 PAELTSVL
+156 PAEQTSVL

-177 ASAAADAAYENGDGG
+177 ASAAADAKYETGDGG
-192 HFAFSSGAAALPGT
+192 LSGFSSVAVLPGT
-206 GIPVGG
+206 GIPAGG

-217 RRSGLAAN
+217 RRTGLATNIAQ
-225 TAPRPGNASAD
+225 RPGNASAD

-241 GGRGEP
+241 GGRSEP
-247 EEAVSQSL
+247 EDAVAQSL
-255 PEKTSGSSGGESSG
+255 PEKTSGSSGGDSSG

-277 GGENSGMTAGFSSGD
+277 GGENSGMNAGLSSGD

-322 GAKPAGRELSEKEGH
+322 GTKPAGRELSEKEGH

-374 GAGADLTSAVSSS
+374 GAGADLTSSVSSS
-387 SGTAERRP
+387 SGAAERRP
-395 GTSPVSAVR
+395 VSSPVSAVR

-410 RVMPARLRLEQRRF
+410 RVMPARLRLEQRRL

>member
-1 MQRESEKM
+1 M
-9 LYARLSVIRRRL
+9 
-21 VLSRLPAVLTDAL
+21 SRLPAALTDAL
-34 TPVAWVLLPAVLLVR
+34 TPAAWVLLPAVLLVR

-65 CAGFAVCFFRAMP
+65 CAGFAVSFFRAMP
-78 SRAECA
+78 SWAECA

-98 TALELTVR
+98 TALELTER

-118 LGLEQLESPRIR
+118 LGLEQLESPHIR
-130 FPFRRLRW
+130 FTFRCLRW
-138 KRLFI
+138 KRFFI
-143 PLLFSLCLTGLPY
+143 PLLFSLFLTSLPY
-156 PAELTSVL
+156 PAEQTSVL

-177 ASAAADAAYENGDGG
+177 ASAAADAKYETGDGG
-192 HFAFSSGAAALPGT
+192 LSEFSSGAVLPGT

-217 RRSGLAAN
+217 RRTGLAAN

-241 GGRGEP
+241 GGRSEP

-255 PEKTSGSSGGESSG
+255 PEKTSGSSGGDSSG

-277 GGENSGMTAGFSSGD
+277 GGENSGMTAGLSAGD

-303 EVRRGKELS
+303 EVRRGKEFS
-312 RGGIQPLLSD
+312 RGGVQPLLSD
-322 GAKPAGRELSEKEGH
+322 GTKPAGRELSDKEGH

-352 KSRGAASA
+352 KSRGTASA

-374 GAGADLTSAVSSS
+374 GAGADLTSSVSSS
-387 SGTAERRP
+387 SGAAERRP
-395 GTSPVSAVR
+395 VSSPVSAVR

-410 RVMPARLRLEQRRF
+410 RVMPARLRLEQRRL

>member
-1 MQRESEKM
+1 M
-9 LYARLSVIRRRL
+9 
-21 VLSRLPAVLTDAL
+21 SRLPAVLTDAL
-34 TPVAWVLLPAVLLVR
+34 TPAAWVLLPAVLLVR

-65 CAGFAVCFFRAMP
+65 CAGFAVCFLRAMP
-78 SRAECA
+78 SWAECA

-118 LGLEQLESPRIR
+118 LGLEQLESPRIC

-143 PLLFSLCLTGLPY
+143 PLLFSLFLTNLPY
-156 PAELTSVL
+156 PAEQTSVL

-177 ASAAADAAYENGDGG
+177 ASAAADVAYETGDGG
-192 HFAFSSGAAALPGT
+192 HFAFSSGAAALQGT

-217 RRSGLAAN
+217 RRTGLAAN

-236 AAGQS
+236 TAGQS
-241 GGRGEP
+241 GRCGEP

-269 NGGSEGGE
+269 NSGSEGGE
-277 GGENSGMTAGFSSGD
+277 GGENSGMTAGLSSGA

-303 EVRRGKELS
+303 EVRRGKEFS

-322 GAKPAGRELSEKEGH
+322 GAKPAGRELSDKEGH

-374 GAGADLTSAVSSS
+374 GAGADQTSAVSTS

-395 GTSPVSAVR
+395 GTSPVSAVC

>member
-1 MQRESEKM
+1 M
-9 LYARLSVIRRRL
+9 
-21 VLSRLPAVLTDAL
+21 SRLPAALTDAL
-34 TPVAWVLLPAVLLVR
+34 TPAAWVLLPAVLLVR

-65 CAGFAVCFFRAMP
+65 CAGFAVSFFRAMP
-78 SRAECA
+78 SWAECA

-92 TQSLAA
+92 TQSLAV

-143 PLLFSLCLTGLPY
+143 PLLFSLFLTSLPY
-156 PAELTSVL
+156 PAEQTSVL

-177 ASAAADAAYENGDGG
+177 ASAAADAKYETGDGG
-192 HFAFSSGAAALPGT
+192 LSGFSSVAVLPGT

-217 RRSGLAAN
+217 RRTGLAAN

-241 GGRGEP
+241 GGRSEP
-247 EEAVSQSL
+247 EDAVAQSL

-277 GGENSGMTAGFSSGD
+277 GGENSGMNAGLSSGD

-374 GAGADLTSAVSSS
+374 GAGEDLTSAVSSS
-387 SGTAERRP
+387 SGAAERRP
-395 GTSPVSAVR
+395 GSSPAPAVR

>member
-21 VLSRLPAVLTDAL
+21 VLSRLPAALTDAL
-34 TPVAWVLLPAVLLVR
+34 TPAAWVLLPAVLLVR

-65 CAGFAVCFFRAMP
+65 CAGFAVSFFRAMP
-78 SRAECA
+78 SWAECA

-106 SAEGEFA
+106 SVEGEFA

-130 FPFRRLRW
+130 FPFRCLRW

-143 PLLFSLCLTGLPY
+143 PLLFSLFLTSLPY
-156 PAELTSVL
+156 PAEQTSVL

-177 ASAAADAAYENGDGG
+177 ASAAADAKYETGDGG
-192 HFAFSSGAAALPGT
+192 LSGFSSVAVLPGT

-217 RRSGLAAN
+217 RRTGLAAN

-241 GGRGEP
+241 GGRSEP
-247 EEAVSQSL
+247 EDAVAQSL
-255 PEKTSGSSGGESSG
+255 PEKTSGSSGGDSSG

-277 GGENSGMTAGFSSGD
+277 GGENSGMTAGLSAGD

-303 EVRRGKELS
+303 EVRRGKEFS
-312 RGGIQPLLSD
+312 RGGVQPLLSD
-322 GAKPAGRELSEKEGH
+322 GTKPAGRELSDKEGH

-360 LPAVPLPD
+360 LLAVPLPD

-374 GAGADLTSAVSSS
+374 GAGADLTSSVSSS
-387 SGTAERRP
+387 SGAAERRP
-395 GTSPVSAVR
+395 VSSPVSAVR

-410 RVMPARLRLEQRRF
+410 RVMPARLRLEQRRL

>member
-9 LYARLSVIRRRL
+9 LYAGLSVIRRRL
-21 VLSRLPAVLTDAL
+21 VLSRLPAVLADAL
-34 TPVAWVLLPAVLLVR
+34 TPAAWVLLPAVLLVR

-65 CAGFAVCFFRAMP
+65 CAGFAVSFFRAMP
-78 SRAECA
+78 SWAECA

-106 SAEGEFA
+106 SVEGEFA

-130 FPFRRLRW
+130 FPLRRLRW

-143 PLLFSLCLTGLPY
+143 PLLFSLFLTSLPY
-156 PAELTSVL
+156 PAELTSVQ
-164 QNGKRRTAEQQAS
+164 QNGKQRTAERKAS
-177 ASAAADAAYENGDGG
+177 ASAAANAKCETGDGG
-192 HFAFSSGAAALPGT
+192 HSGFSSVAALPGT
-206 GIPVGG
+206 GIPAGG

-217 RRSGLAAN
+217 RRTGLAAN
-225 TAPRPGNASAD
+225 IAQRPGNASAD

-241 GGRGEP
+241 GGRSEP
-247 EEAVSQSL
+247 EDAVAQSL

-277 GGENSGMTAGFSSGD
+277 GGENSGMTAGLSAGD

-374 GAGADLTSAVSSS
+374 GAGADLTSSVSSS
-387 SGTAERRP
+387 SGAAERRP
-395 GTSPVSAVR
+395 GSSPAPAVR

-410 RVMPARLRLEQRRF
+410 RVMPARLRLEQRRL

>member
-1 MQRESEKM
+1 M
-9 LYARLSVIRRRL
+9 
-21 VLSRLPAVLTDAL
+21 SRLPAALTDAL
-34 TPVAWVLLPAVLLVR
+34 TPAAWVLLPAVLLVR

-65 CAGFAVCFFRAMP
+65 CAGFAVSFFRAMP
-78 SRAECA
+78 SWAECA

-106 SAEGEFA
+106 SVEGEFA

-130 FPFRRLRW
+130 FPFRCLRW

-143 PLLFSLCLTGLPY
+143 PLLFSLFLTSLPY
-156 PAELTSVL
+156 PAEQTSVL

-177 ASAAADAAYENGDGG
+177 ASAAADAKYETGDGG
-192 HFAFSSGAAALPGT
+192 LSGFSSVAVLPGT

-217 RRSGLAAN
+217 RRTGLAAN
-225 TAPRPGNASAD
+225 IAQRPGNASAD

-241 GGRGEP
+241 GRRGEP

-255 PEKTSGSSGGESSG
+255 PEKTSGSSGGDSSG

-277 GGENSGMTAGFSSGD
+277 GGENSGMTAGLSAGD

-322 GAKPAGRELSEKEGH
+322 GTKPAGRELSDKEGH

-374 GAGADLTSAVSSS
+374 GAGADLTSSVSSS
-387 SGTAERRP
+387 SGAAERRP
-395 GTSPVSAVR
+395 VSSPVSAVR

-410 RVMPARLRLEQRRF
+410 RVMPARLRLEQRRL

>member
-1 MQRESEKM
+1 
-9 LYARLSVIRRRL
+9 
-21 VLSRLPAVLTDAL
+21 
-34 TPVAWVLLPAVLLVR
+34 
-49 FFGLSM
+49 
-55 EILLVLPCIF
+55 
-65 CAGFAVCFFRAMP
+65 
-78 SRAECA
+78 
-84 AEADRMTN
+84 MTN

-98 TALELTVR
+98 TALELTER

-130 FPFRRLRW
+130 FPFRCLRW

-143 PLLFSLCLTGLPY
+143 PLLFSLFLTSLPY
-156 PAELTSVL
+156 PAEQTSVL
-164 QNGKRRTAEQQAS
+164 QNGKQRTAERKAS
-177 ASAAADAAYENGDGG
+177 ASAAANAKCETGDGG
-192 HFAFSSGAAALPGT
+192 HSEFSSGAAALPGT
-206 GIPVGG
+206 GIPAGG

-217 RRSGLAAN
+217 RRTGLAAN
-225 TAPRPGNASAD
+225 TAPRPGNAFAD

-241 GGRGEP
+241 GGRSEP
-247 EEAVSQSL
+247 EDAVAQSL

-277 GGENSGMTAGFSSGD
+277 GGENSGMNAGLSSGD

-322 GAKPAGRELSEKEGH
+322 GTKPAGRELSDKEGH

-374 GAGADLTSAVSSS
+374 GAGADLTSSVSSS
-387 SGTAERRP
+387 SGAAERRP
-395 GTSPVSAVR
+395 VSSPVSAVR

-410 RVMPARLRLEQRRF
+410 RVMPARLRLEQRRL

>member
-1 MQRESEKM
+1 M
-9 LYARLSVIRRRL
+9 
-21 VLSRLPAVLTDAL
+21 SRLPAALTDAL
-34 TPVAWVLLPAVLLVR
+34 TPAAWVLLPAVLLVR

-55 EILLVLPCIF
+55 EILLFLPCIF
-65 CAGFAVCFFRAMP
+65 CAGFAVSFFRAMP
-78 SRAECA
+78 SWAECA

-98 TALELTVR
+98 TALELTER

-118 LGLEQLESPRIR
+118 LGLEQLESPHIR
-130 FPFRRLRW
+130 FTLRRLRW

-143 PLLFSLCLTGLPY
+143 PLLFSLFLTSLPY
-156 PAELTSVL
+156 PAELTSVQ
-164 QNGKRRTAEQQAS
+164 QNGKQRTAEQQAS
-177 ASAAADAAYENGDGG
+177 ASAAADAKYETGDGG
-192 HFAFSSGAAALPGT
+192 LSGFSSVAVLPGT

-217 RRSGLAAN
+217 RRTGLAAN
-225 TAPRPGNASAD
+225 IAQRPGNASAD

-277 GGENSGMTAGFSSGD
+277 GGENSGMTAGLSAGD

-303 EVRRGKELS
+303 EVRRGKEFS
-312 RGGIQPLLSD
+312 RGGVQPLLSD
-322 GAKPAGRELSEKEGH
+322 GAKPAGRELSDKEGH

-374 GAGADLTSAVSSS
+374 GAGADLTSSISSS
-387 SGTAERRP
+387 SGAAERRP
-395 GTSPVSAVR
+395 VSSPVSAVR

-410 RVMPARLRLEQRRF
+410 RVMPARLRLEQRRL